1 MRRDAAGDPGRVD
14 RLRRAGL
21 CAARWLRPRRR
32 GVGFEFRFRAE
43 TERGRIW
50 WDRAFCAGSTIAAF
64 CEGLVPG
71 GGALS

>member
-1 MRRDAAGDPGRVD
+1 MRRDAAGDPGRAD

-21 CAARWLRPRRR
+21 CAARRLRPRRR